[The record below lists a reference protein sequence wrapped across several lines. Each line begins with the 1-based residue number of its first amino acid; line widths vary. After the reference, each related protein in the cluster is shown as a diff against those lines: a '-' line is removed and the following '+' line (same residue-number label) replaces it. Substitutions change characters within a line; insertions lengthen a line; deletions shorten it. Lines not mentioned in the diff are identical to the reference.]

1 MPESI
6 ASLIGIAAV
15 VYATTNIDDLL
26 VLAVFFADPRMRVS
40 AIVAGR
46 LIATAALV
54 VASGAAALLALAIPS
69 EWIALLGFVPLL
81 LGLYLLLALVR
92 RRNGRDDDAGEDEA
106 AAKVEKASGSGF
118 AAQTLAV
125 TAVSLANDGDN
136 LGVYI
141 PLFAAT
147 PSAIPIYAAVF
158 AIMTLAW
165 CALGYFVVNNPLI
178 GARIRRYGDV
188 LLPLVLIPLGLFI
201 LSGALP
207 LWL

>member
-1 MPESI
+1 MLESI
-6 ASLIGIAAV
+6 ASQIGIAAL
-15 VYATTNIDDLL
+15 VYASTNIDDLL

-40 AIVAGR
+40 AVVAGR

-54 VASGAAALLALAIPS
+54 IASSTAALLALAIPS

-81 LGLYLLLALVR
+81 LGLYLLAALIR
-92 RRNGRDDDAGEDEA
+92 RRKDRDDDDDGDEA
-106 AAKVEKASGSGF
+106 PANVKKPSGSGF

-125 TAVSLANDGDN
+125 AGVSLANDGDN

-147 PSAIPIYAAVF
+147 AGAIPTYAIVF
-158 AIMTLAW
+158 VVMTIAW
-165 CALGYFVVNNPLI
+165 CVLGYFVVNNPLI

-188 LLPLVLIPLGLFI
+188 LLPVVLIPLGLFI
-201 LSGALP
+201 LSGAAP
-207 LWL
+207 LLH

>member
-1 MPESI
+1 MLESI
-6 ASLIGIAAV
+6 ASQIGIAAL
-15 VYATTNIDDLL
+15 VYASTNIDDLL

-40 AIVAGR
+40 AVVAGR

-54 VASGAAALLALAIPS
+54 IASSTAALLALAIPS

-81 LGLYLLLALVR
+81 LGLYLLAALIR
-92 RRNGRDDDAGEDEA
+92 RRRDRDDDDDGDEA
-106 AAKVEKASGSGF
+106 AANVKKTSGSGF

-125 TAVSLANDGDN
+125 AGVSLANDGDN

-147 PSAIPIYAAVF
+147 AGAIPTYAIVF
-158 AIMTLAW
+158 VVMTIAW
-165 CALGYFVVNNPLI
+165 CVLGYFVVNNPLI

-188 LLPLVLIPLGLFI
+188 LLPVVLIPLGLFI
-201 LSGALP
+201 LSGAAP
-207 LWL
+207 LLH